1 MSDFK
6 SGDKVRCTETWTT
19 HVIDRG
25 SEYTVSVVDLR
36 SPIRLFVNGQ
46 WVPASYFEKVEPVI
60 NWAEIAGTMTARA
73 TNAESRAHAAEQ
85 SLGEADAEIDRLK
98 GERDYWKNGMDRH
111 GPCSCDTNP
120 ETTSGPEEDC
130 PHHGRNYAEWVE
142 RGDTL
147 QERLTRVEALA
158 GKFERWPSS
167 PSLAVAARHIRAAL
181 DPS

>member
-1 MSDFK
+1 MSAFQI
-6 SGDKVRCTETWTT
+6 GDRVRCISTWTT
-19 HVIDRG
+19 HVVDAG
-25 SEYTVSVVDLR
+25 HEYTVDDVYPPQGTIL
-36 SPIRLFVNGQ
+36 VNGQ

-73 TNAESRAHAAEQ
+73 TNAETRAHAAEQ